1 MNDDEQIEQLIT
13 QTLDGALATIQA
25 HLQEIEQNKD
35 VLQVKNPKE
44 FVYGLIIGSALTT
57 GITGLVQIKKAMPTQ
72 EDQIKIRD
80 IVYKN
85 VPQIRERIFD

>member
-1 MNDDEQIEQLIT
+1 MSYDEQIEQLIN
-13 QTLDGALATIQA
+13 QTLDGALATVPA
-25 HLQEIEQNKD
+25 HLQEIEQNKETLH
-35 VLQVKNPKE
+35 VENPKE

-57 GITGLVQIKKAMPTQ
+57 GITGLVQIKKEMPTP

-85 VPQIRERIFD
+85 VPLIRERIFG

>member
-57 GITGLVQIKKAMPTQ
+57 GITGLVQIKKTMPSQ
-72 EDQIKIRD
+72 EDQLKIRD
-80 IVYKN
+80 IVYRN